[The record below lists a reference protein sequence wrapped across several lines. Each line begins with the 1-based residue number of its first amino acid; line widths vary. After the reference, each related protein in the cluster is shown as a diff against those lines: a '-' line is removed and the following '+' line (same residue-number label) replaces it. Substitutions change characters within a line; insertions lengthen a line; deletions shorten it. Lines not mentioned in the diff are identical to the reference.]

1 MALAR
6 GRLNFIISK
15 SVRYAVIFIII
26 LSINFVIPRMMPGD
40 PLENQFGEDYA
51 RLDPEFLEMMK
62 EKYGLDDS
70 LATQYVDYLGTVI
83 SFDFGYSIHYDK
95 AVSELIEKRLFW
107 TVLIVF
113 PSVLIGAFS
122 ALYLGSLVGYRNGG
136 KLDHLLTSSAILFY
150 TLPSFLVAMMAVT
163 IFSYHLD
170 WFPLGHLTS
179 GTTSG
184 ILYVFDVIWHLFLPV
199 VALALMEFSYKFTV
213 IKNSV
218 TQIMDE
224 NFILVARAKG
234 LSDHE
239 IVSKHV
245 MRNVYPQFISM
256 IALDLGFVITGD
268 LVIEIVFSI
277 NGMGTLLYNS
287 ILARDYPVIQ
297 GVFIV
302 LTIVVLTANFIADIL
317 YGVLDPRIGDAKDIG
332 VNK

>member
-1 MALAR
+1 
-6 GRLNFIISK
+6 
-15 SVRYAVIFIII
+15 
-26 LSINFVIPRMMPGD
+26 MMPGD

-51 RLDPEFLEMMK
+51 RLDPAFLEMLK

-70 LATQYVDYLGTVI
+70 LITQYIDYLGTVV
-83 SFDFGYSIHYDK
+83 SFDFGYSIHYDRE
-95 AVSELIEKRLFW
+95 VSQLIEKRLFW
-107 TVLIVF
+107 TTLIVF

-122 ALYLGSLVGYRNGG
+122 ALYLGSLVGYKSGG
-136 KLDHLLTSSAILFY
+136 KLDHFLTCSTVFFY
-150 TLPSFLVAMMAVT
+150 TLPSFLIAMMAVS

-179 GTTSG
+179 GTTEG
-184 ILYVFDVIWHLFLPV
+184 VLYVFDVIWHLFLPV
-199 VALALMEFSYKFTV
+199 VALALMEFSYKFAV

-256 IALDLGFVITGD
+256 LALDLGFVITGD

-302 LTIVVLTANFIADIL
+302 LTIVVLMANFIADIL
-317 YGVLDPRIGDAKDIG
+317 YGILDPRIGDAKDIG

>member
-1 MALAR
+1 LVLAR
-6 GRLNFIISK
+6 GRLDFIMSK
-15 SVRYAVIFIII
+15 SIRYAVIFFLI
-26 LSINFVIPRMMPGD
+26 LSINFLIPRMMPGD

-51 RLDPEFLEMMK
+51 RLDPEFLDMLK
-62 EKYGLDDS
+62 EKYGLDSS
-70 LATQYVDYLGTVI
+70 LTEQFVDYLGTVI
-83 SFDFGYSIHYDK
+83 TFDFGFSIHYDK
-95 AVSELIEKRLFW
+95 DVTELIEKRLFW
-107 TVLIVF
+107 TTLIVV
-113 PSVLIGAFS
+113 PSVLIGGFS
-122 ALYLGSLVGYRNGG
+122 ALYLGSLVGYKNGG
-136 KLDHLLTSSAILFY
+136 KLDRLLTSSTVFFY
-150 TLPSFLVAMMAVT
+150 TLPSFLIAMMAVT

-179 GTTSG
+179 GTTEG
-184 ILYVFDVIWHLFLPV
+184 ALYVFDVMWHLFLPIT
-199 VALALMEFSYKFTV
+199 ALALMEFAYKFVV

-234 LSDHE
+234 LSDKE

-245 MRNVYPQFISM
+245 MRNIYPQFISM

-302 LTIVVLTANFIADIL
+302 LTIMVLLANFIADVL

-332 VNK
+332 VNR